1 MNLIIEH
8 LKARRPGLAQN
19 TYTTY
24 ARSILRLRKVSA
36 DLVPKEIDKYLETL
50 PVTTARNLLTALI
63 VFDGERIARL
73 DAWSKRHERYD
84 ALAASHRDQ
93 QSMSDYESAHWVS
106 WKKVLGAV
114 KRMREDVTNQKLF
127 ERGTTKADHRLL
139 SGYIAMS
146 IHSKFQWRNDVPS
159 IRVVETSTLAT
170 NKKHNYFVLSVGKF
184 IFHDFKTA
192 TIFKRRKQWPLVLEV
207 PPKIVAQ
214 FLQETQTSVV
224 ATTAFRETNLESFVQ
239 GPIAMDNI

>member
-1 MNLIIEH
+1 MNLIVEN

-63 VFDGERIARL
+63 VFDERIARL

-106 WKKVLGAV
+106 WKKVGAV

-170 NKKHNYFVLSVGKF
+170 NK
-184 IFHDFKTA
+184 
-192 TIFKRRKQWPLVLEV
+192 
-207 PPKIVAQ
+207 
-214 FLQETQTSVV
+214 
-224 ATTAFRETNLESFVQ
+224 
-239 GPIAMDNI
+239 NINTLF